1 MMMFIAQNYCQ
12 KSPHRD
18 VSIGFFSSRDW
29 LESWCLFDVLAFKSF
44 DGERGGIIIAS
55 RPTPRHIYNCL
66 QSIIDRAQ
74 ENRNYR
80 KEIQTKIKW
89 NLIKKARRN
98 HFREFIALHRVE
110 SALCASIF
118 HESERINI
126 ESQQIEIE
134 KKCSEGEGDLECCP
148 ANTHSARLNDSKT
161 NKFIPLNALSV
172 HEKHF
177 CVSNFLSTT
186 SASFDRPS
194 SRMLHKRHK
203 KL

>member
-1 MMMFIAQNYCQ
+1 MSRNYERKVWWWCLLRKITVRRVHIATSLLMKLCGFI
-12 KSPHRD
+12 
-18 VSIGFFSSRDW
+18 SSREW

-44 DGERGGIIIAS
+44 DGKREGITIAS

-126 ESQQIEIE
+126 EPQKIEIE
-134 KKCSEGEGDLECCP
+134 K
-148 ANTHSARLNDSKT
+148 SAARGRGTWNAALI
-161 NKFIPLNALSV
+161 IPIQQ
-172 HEKHF
+172 
-177 CVSNFLSTT
+177 
-186 SASFDRPS
+186 D
-194 SRMLHKRHK
+194 
-203 KL
+203 